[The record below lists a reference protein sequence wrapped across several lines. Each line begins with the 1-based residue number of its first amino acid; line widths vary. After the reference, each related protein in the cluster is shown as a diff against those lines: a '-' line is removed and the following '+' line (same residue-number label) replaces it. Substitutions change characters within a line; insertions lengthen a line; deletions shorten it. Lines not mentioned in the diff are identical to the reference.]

1 MNMKKF
7 NYKKVSST
15 NDKAL
20 ELIKTTRYKSG
31 YISATHQTK
40 GRGRFGN
47 VWISKK
53 GNLFVSI
60 FFSLKSIN
68 LNLAKLSK
76 INLNIVKIL
85 LSMYTKEKINLKKPN
100 DIIINKKKICG
111 ILQETVNKKG
121 TDYYI
126 VGIGLN
132 VNNKPKIKKYPTICL
147 KELINKKIKIKDI
160 SNNLFNLYN
169 TFLKT
174 I

>member
-1 MNMKKF
+1 M
-7 NYKKVSST
+7 
-15 NDKAL
+15 
-20 ELIKTTRYKSG
+20 
-31 YISATHQTK
+31 
-40 GRGRFGN
+40 
-47 VWISKK
+47 
-53 GNLFVSI
+53 SI

-68 LNLAKLSK
+68 INLAKLSK

-85 LSMYTKEKINLKKPN
+85 LSMYTMEKINLKKPN
-100 DIIINKKKICG
+100 DIMINKKKICG

-160 SNNLFNLYN
+160 IFR
-169 TFLKT
+169 KEG
-174 I
+174 